1 MRFYQQCRALP
12 GFFQRQLCAHIIA
25 GVCLLA
31 ITGLFLCL
39 RFGFVMLAPAMILF
53 VFLLLHGAWLF
64 RLAVRQ
70 QYIVVDGICTYIQ
83 RTAVRKRAKYLQL
96 DVQGMCVQIA
106 SKRSHIPYHPQQRL
120 RLYLTPQT
128 PVYEKDGVQLL
139 SNYLGIEAIPL
150 TAEN

>member
-1 MRFYQQCRALP
+1 MRFYQQYRALP

-31 ITGLFLCL
+31 IAGLFLCL
-39 RFGFVMLAPAMILF
+39 RFGFVMLVPALILLI
-53 VFLLLHGAWLF
+53 FLLLHGVWLF

-70 QYIVVDGICTYIQ
+70 QYIVVDGVCTYVQ
-83 RTAVRKRAKYLQL
+83 RTSIRKRAKYLQI

-106 SKRSHIPYHPQQRL
+106 SKRSHVPYHSQQRL

-128 PVYEKDGVQLL
+128 PVYEKDGIQVI
-139 SNYLGIEAIPL
+139 NDYLGIEPVDL
-150 TAEN
+150 RSNN